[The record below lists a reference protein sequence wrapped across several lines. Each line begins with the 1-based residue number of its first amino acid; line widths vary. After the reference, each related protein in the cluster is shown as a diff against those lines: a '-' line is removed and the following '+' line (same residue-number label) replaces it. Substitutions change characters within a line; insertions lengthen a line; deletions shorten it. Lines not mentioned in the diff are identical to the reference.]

1 MGIEFNSLSKTYN
14 LTGLRISFALGNAD
28 VIKHFKTIRSQF
40 DYGTSYIVQ
49 KAAVAALNGPQDG
62 VVKQQAQYQ
71 SRRDALCDG
80 LNAIGWKVP
89 YSEGTMFVWA
99 PVPKQF
105 KNSDEF
111 CIQMLENTGVVCTPG
126 SAFGSLGENHVR
138 FALVLN
144 ENLIK
149 EAKKEFGRVDI
160 LVNNAGITKDNLIIR
175 MKEEDFD
182 SVIKTNLKGAF
193 NCLKAVTPIM
203 LKQKYGKIVN
213 MASVVGVV
221 GNPGQVNYCAS
232 KAGLIG
238 MTKSHA
244 KEIGSRNITVNAI
257 APGFID
263 TDMTKILSDDQKKKI
278 LSQIPLNKF
287 GNVEDIANVALFLG
301 SENSNYITGQVIHV
315 DGGMAM

>member
-1 MGIEFNSLSKTYN
+1 MLKGKCAVITGASRGIGKCIATK
-14 LTGLRISFALGNAD
+14 FAKEGANVVINYRNNEEEALKVKQELEDLGSQVLVVKAD
-28 VIKHFKTIRSQF
+28 VSE
-40 DYGTSYIVQ
+40 
-49 KAAVAALNGPQDG
+49 LE
-62 VVKQQAQYQ
+62 QA
-71 SRRDALCDG
+71 
-80 LNAIGWKVP
+80 
-89 YSEGTMFVWA
+89 
-99 PVPKQF
+99 
-105 KNSDEF
+105 
-111 CIQMLENTGVVCTPG
+111 
-126 SAFGSLGENHVR
+126 
-138 FALVLN
+138 

-193 NCLKAVTPIM
+193 NCLKEVTPIM

-213 MASVVGVV
+213 MSSVVGVV

-238 MTKSHA
+238 MTKSLA

>member
-1 MGIEFNSLSKTYN
+1 MLKGKCAVITGASRGIGKCIATK
-14 LTGLRISFALGNAD
+14 FAKEGANVVINYRNNEEEALKVKQELEDLGSQVLVVKAD
-28 VIKHFKTIRSQF
+28 VSE
-40 DYGTSYIVQ
+40 
-49 KAAVAALNGPQDG
+49 LE
-62 VVKQQAQYQ
+62 QA
-71 SRRDALCDG
+71 
-80 LNAIGWKVP
+80 
-89 YSEGTMFVWA
+89 
-99 PVPKQF
+99 
-105 KNSDEF
+105 
-111 CIQMLENTGVVCTPG
+111 
-126 SAFGSLGENHVR
+126 
-138 FALVLN
+138 

-213 MASVVGVV
+213 MASVVGLV

-238 MTKSHA
+238 MTKSLA

-301 SENSNYITGQVIHV
+301 SENSNYITGQVIYV

>member
-1 MGIEFNSLSKTYN
+1 MEDFMLKGKCAVITGASRGIGKCIATK
-14 LTGLRISFALGNAD
+14 FAKEGANVVINYRNNEEEALKVKQELEDLGSQVLVVKAD
-28 VIKHFKTIRSQF
+28 VSE
-40 DYGTSYIVQ
+40 
-49 KAAVAALNGPQDG
+49 LE
-62 VVKQQAQYQ
+62 QA
-71 SRRDALCDG
+71 
-80 LNAIGWKVP
+80 
-89 YSEGTMFVWA
+89 
-99 PVPKQF
+99 
-105 KNSDEF
+105 
-111 CIQMLENTGVVCTPG
+111 
-126 SAFGSLGENHVR
+126 
-138 FALVLN
+138 

-238 MTKSHA
+238 MTKSLA

>member
-1 MGIEFNSLSKTYN
+1 MLKGKCAVITGASRGIGKCIATK
-14 LTGLRISFALGNAD
+14 FAKEGANIVINYRNNEEEALKVKKELEDLGSQVLVVKAD
-28 VIKHFKTIRSQF
+28 VSE
-40 DYGTSYIVQ
+40 
-49 KAAVAALNGPQDG
+49 LE
-62 VVKQQAQYQ
+62 QA
-71 SRRDALCDG
+71 
-80 LNAIGWKVP
+80 
-89 YSEGTMFVWA
+89 
-99 PVPKQF
+99 
-105 KNSDEF
+105 
-111 CIQMLENTGVVCTPG
+111 
-126 SAFGSLGENHVR
+126 
-138 FALVLN
+138 

-238 MTKSHA
+238 MTKSLA

-278 LSQIPLNKF
+278 LSLIPLNKF

>member
-1 MGIEFNSLSKTYN
+1 MLKGKCAVITGASRGIGKC
-14 LTGLRISFALGNAD
+14 IAKKFAKEGANVVINYRNNEEEALKVKQELEDLGSQVLVVKAD
-28 VIKHFKTIRSQF
+28 VSE
-40 DYGTSYIVQ
+40 
-49 KAAVAALNGPQDG
+49 LE
-62 VVKQQAQYQ
+62 QA
-71 SRRDALCDG
+71 
-80 LNAIGWKVP
+80 
-89 YSEGTMFVWA
+89 
-99 PVPKQF
+99 
-105 KNSDEF
+105 
-111 CIQMLENTGVVCTPG
+111 
-126 SAFGSLGENHVR
+126 
-138 FALVLN
+138 

-149 EAKKEFGRVDI
+149 EAKKE

-238 MTKSHA
+238 MTKSLA

>member
-1 MGIEFNSLSKTYN
+1 MLKGKCAVITGASRGIGKCIATK
-14 LTGLRISFALGNAD
+14 FAKEGANVVINYRNNEEEALKVKQELEDLGSQVLVVKAD
-28 VIKHFKTIRSQF
+28 VSE
-40 DYGTSYIVQ
+40 
-49 KAAVAALNGPQDG
+49 LE
-62 VVKQQAQYQ
+62 QA
-71 SRRDALCDG
+71 
-80 LNAIGWKVP
+80 
-89 YSEGTMFVWA
+89 
-99 PVPKQF
+99 
-105 KNSDEF
+105 
-111 CIQMLENTGVVCTPG
+111 
-126 SAFGSLGENHVR
+126 
-138 FALVLN
+138 

-238 MTKSHA
+238 MTKSLA
-244 KEIGSRNITVNAI
+244 KERGSRNITVNAI

>member
-1 MGIEFNSLSKTYN
+1 MLKGKCAVITGATRGIGKCIATK
-14 LTGLRISFALGNAD
+14 FAKEGANIVINYRNNEEEALKVKKELEDLGSQVLVVKAD
-28 VIKHFKTIRSQF
+28 VSE
-40 DYGTSYIVQ
+40 
-49 KAAVAALNGPQDG
+49 LE
-62 VVKQQAQYQ
+62 QA
-71 SRRDALCDG
+71 
-80 LNAIGWKVP
+80 
-89 YSEGTMFVWA
+89 
-99 PVPKQF
+99 
-105 KNSDEF
+105 
-111 CIQMLENTGVVCTPG
+111 
-126 SAFGSLGENHVR
+126 
-138 FALVLN
+138 

-182 SVIKTNLKGAF
+182 RVIKTNLKGAF

-238 MTKSHA
+238 MTKSLA

>member
-1 MGIEFNSLSKTYN
+1 MLKGKCAVITGASRGIGKC
-14 LTGLRISFALGNAD
+14 IAKKFAKEGANVVINYRNNEEEALKVKKELEDLGSQVLVVKAD
-28 VIKHFKTIRSQF
+28 VSE
-40 DYGTSYIVQ
+40 
-49 KAAVAALNGPQDG
+49 LE
-62 VVKQQAQYQ
+62 QA
-71 SRRDALCDG
+71 
-80 LNAIGWKVP
+80 
-89 YSEGTMFVWA
+89 
-99 PVPKQF
+99 
-105 KNSDEF
+105 
-111 CIQMLENTGVVCTPG
+111 
-126 SAFGSLGENHVR
+126 
-138 FALVLN
+138 

-238 MTKSHA
+238 MTKSLA
-244 KEIGSRNITVNAI
+244 KEIGSRNITVNPAFD
-257 APGFID
+257 A
-263 TDMTKILSDDQKKKI
+263 Q
-278 LSQIPLNKF
+278 
-287 GNVEDIANVALFLG
+287 
-301 SENSNYITGQVIHV
+301 
-315 DGGMAM
+315 

>member
-1 MGIEFNSLSKTYN
+1 MLKGKCAVITGASRGIGRS
-14 LTGLRISFALGNAD
+14 IALQLAEEGANVVINYRNNEEEALKVKQELEDLGSQVLVVKAD
-28 VIKHFKTIRSQF
+28 VSE
-40 DYGTSYIVQ
+40 
-49 KAAVAALNGPQDG
+49 LE
-62 VVKQQAQYQ
+62 QA
-71 SRRDALCDG
+71 
-80 LNAIGWKVP
+80 
-89 YSEGTMFVWA
+89 
-99 PVPKQF
+99 
-105 KNSDEF
+105 
-111 CIQMLENTGVVCTPG
+111 
-126 SAFGSLGENHVR
+126 
-138 FALVLN
+138 

-238 MTKSHA
+238 MTKSLA

>member
-1 MGIEFNSLSKTYN
+1 MLKGKCAVITGASRGIGKCIATK
-14 LTGLRISFALGNAD
+14 FAKEGANVVINYRNNEEEALKVKQELEDLGSQVLVVKAD
-28 VIKHFKTIRSQF
+28 VSE
-40 DYGTSYIVQ
+40 
-49 KAAVAALNGPQDG
+49 LE
-62 VVKQQAQYQ
+62 QA
-71 SRRDALCDG
+71 
-80 LNAIGWKVP
+80 
-89 YSEGTMFVWA
+89 
-99 PVPKQF
+99 
-105 KNSDEF
+105 
-111 CIQMLENTGVVCTPG
+111 
-126 SAFGSLGENHVR
+126 
-138 FALVLN
+138 

-160 LVNNAGITKDNLIIR
+160 LVNNVGITKDNLIIR

-238 MTKSHA
+238 MTKSLA

>member
-1 MGIEFNSLSKTYN
+1 MLKGKCAVITGASRGIGKCIATK
-14 LTGLRISFALGNAD
+14 FAKEGANVVINYKNNEEEALKVKQELEDLGSQVLVVKAD
-28 VIKHFKTIRSQF
+28 VSE
-40 DYGTSYIVQ
+40 
-49 KAAVAALNGPQDG
+49 LE
-62 VVKQQAQYQ
+62 QA
-71 SRRDALCDG
+71 
-80 LNAIGWKVP
+80 
-89 YSEGTMFVWA
+89 
-99 PVPKQF
+99 
-105 KNSDEF
+105 
-111 CIQMLENTGVVCTPG
+111 
-126 SAFGSLGENHVR
+126 
-138 FALVLN
+138 

-238 MTKSHA
+238 MTKSLA

-287 GNVEDIANVALFLG
+287 GNVEDIANVALFFG

>member
-1 MGIEFNSLSKTYN
+1 MLKGKCAVITGASRGIGKC
-14 LTGLRISFALGNAD
+14 IAKKFAKEGANVVINYRNYEEEALKVKKELEDLGSQVLVVKAD
-28 VIKHFKTIRSQF
+28 VSE
-40 DYGTSYIVQ
+40 
-49 KAAVAALNGPQDG
+49 LE
-62 VVKQQAQYQ
+62 QA
-71 SRRDALCDG
+71 
-80 LNAIGWKVP
+80 
-89 YSEGTMFVWA
+89 
-99 PVPKQF
+99 
-105 KNSDEF
+105 
-111 CIQMLENTGVVCTPG
+111 
-126 SAFGSLGENHVR
+126 
-138 FALVLN
+138 

-238 MTKSHA
+238 MTKSLA

>member
-1 MGIEFNSLSKTYN
+1 MLKGKCAVITGASRGIGKCIATK
-14 LTGLRISFALGNAD
+14 FAKEGANVVINYRNNEEEALKVKQELEDLGSQVLVVKAD
-28 VIKHFKTIRSQF
+28 VSE
-40 DYGTSYIVQ
+40 
-49 KAAVAALNGPQDG
+49 LE
-62 VVKQQAQYQ
+62 QA
-71 SRRDALCDG
+71 
-80 LNAIGWKVP
+80 
-89 YSEGTMFVWA
+89 
-99 PVPKQF
+99 
-105 KNSDEF
+105 
-111 CIQMLENTGVVCTPG
+111 
-126 SAFGSLGENHVR
+126 
-138 FALVLN
+138 

-160 LVNNAGITKDNLIIR
+160 LVNNAGITKDNLIIK

-238 MTKSHA
+238 MTKSLA